1 MKFEVGVNLPFA
13 ALVVGI
19 ICLIAL
25 IVLTIVNK
33 STNLVPIASALAVVG
48 LNFAAAWHISESARV
63 TAAAEE
69 PEEEPDESVQPT
81 VMGYYEPSKRGGGL
95 LDGIGAKL
103 DAAAAVVGNAI
114 TRTTFADAYQ
124 TEFRPSTD
132 RDGRK
137 KSIYPESVKTFLK
150 KSSIVAL
157 DPDTRYEKQQDGTMK
172 QLHLPS
178 GVDDSPNIISEI
190 ARGGVD
196 PARRVRLVDAMVKAI
211 KEIGFVDSDMVALK
225 QLVEDMFERIEIYS
239 AKRGGFDF
247 RATISSVK
255 NSLVDTF
262 FDDALHEY
270 GIYFDDLVNGASVS
284 LENVDKFLK
293 DHHVKVRNEEP
304 NVPNRPMDHQEPSI
318 KFTETTL
325 RDAWESWAKLTHP
338 DEQGKALGI
347 ITSYAKDIARQF
359 EDMKYKIKGATPI
372 VKQVEII
379 LARMVPAAT
388 NP

>member
-1 MKFEVGVNLPFA
+1 MKFEAGFNLPFA

-19 ICLIAL
+19 ICLVALIAL
-25 IVLTIVNK
+25 TIINK
-33 STNLVPIASALAVVG
+33 SANLVPMVSALAVVG
-48 LNFAAAWHISESARV
+48 LNFAAAWHISEPARV

-69 PEEEPDESVQPT
+69 PEEEPMPPT

-95 LDGIGAKL
+95 LDGLSAKL
-103 DAAAAVVGNAI
+103 DAAAAVVGNTI

-124 TEFRPSTD
+124 TEFRPSID

-150 KSSIVAL
+150 KSAIVAL
-157 DPDTRYEKQQDGTMK
+157 DPDTRYETLQDGTIK
-172 QLHLPS
+172 QLNLPS
-178 GVDDSPNIISEI
+178 GVDDSPHIVDEI

-196 PARRVRLVDAMVKAI
+196 PARRARLVDAVVKAI
-211 KEIGFVDSDMVALK
+211 KAVGFVDSDMTDLK
-225 QLVEDMFERIEIYS
+225 TAVEDMFERVEIYS
-239 AKRGGFDF
+239 AKHGGFDV
-247 RATISSVK
+247 RAAISSVK
-255 NSLVDTF
+255 NSFVDAF

-304 NVPNRPMDHQEPSI
+304 NVPNGPMDHQEPSV

-325 RDAWESWAKLTHP
+325 RDAWKSWAVLTHP

-359 EDMKYKIKGATPI
+359 EGMKYKIKGATPI

-379 LARMVPAAT
+379 LARMVPAT